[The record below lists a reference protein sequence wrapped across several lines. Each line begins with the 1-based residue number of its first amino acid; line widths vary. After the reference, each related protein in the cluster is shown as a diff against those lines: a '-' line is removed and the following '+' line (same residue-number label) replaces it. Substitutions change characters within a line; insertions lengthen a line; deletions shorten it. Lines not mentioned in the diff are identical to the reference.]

1 MKLSRLFLLALFT
14 IAGLFQTEI
23 SAKGKIV
30 PEMYIFGFSASFKDS
45 VVYFTEINK
54 IDSAWIDS
62 KTGFLLG
69 RDNYAYQLKNY
80 LTQDKNNPNRT
91 CIVIFDKN
99 KGFILTNIPYIRTI
113 RNKFTDF
120 LCFASPSGAIHK
132 FSVFTP
138 PAPDKAACKLPLIE
152 QLLLRNATT

>member
-14 IAGLFQTEI
+14 IAGLFQTDI

-45 VVYFTEINK
+45 VVYFTDINK

-91 CIVIFDKN
+91 CIVIFDTKKKKIEKKYSKLRAIYN
-99 KGFILTNIPYIRTI
+99 N
-113 RNKFTDF
+113 RNKSTYDVKYINASDF
-120 LCFASPSGAIHK
+120 K
-132 FSVFTP
+132 FQVIDMSYEE
-138 PAPDKAACKLPLIE
+138 AYKE
-152 QLLLRNATT
+152 